1 MATRRPPDHEP
12 YHRRTPTSEIC
23 TFFPFFF
30 VPYFWVWLIVSNWIM
45 IAVVTKIKTTSI
57 AQRFSKERKKHNW
70 KKMRSEKK
78 NRCSRFGLGAHNLAN
93 RIHIQLHLPEEICY
107 LSCSSKWLFLRF
119 FFSLSVSFCRSF
131 YSFYLFSL
139 IRFIFF
145 SCCCWHR
152 LRLCSAF
159 VFARSTFSPSFGC
172 FNDNVELKPVYF
184 IFGE

>member
-1 MATRRPPDHEP
+1 
-12 YHRRTPTSEIC
+12 
-23 TFFPFFF
+23 
-30 VPYFWVWLIVSNWIM
+30 M

-145 SCCCWHR
+145 LAAAGTDFVCALLLYLRVLHFR
-152 LRLCSAF
+152 LHLA
-159 VFARSTFSPSFGC
+159 VLMIML
-172 FNDNVELKPVYF
+172 N
-184 IFGE
+184 

>member
-23 TFFPFFF
+23 TFFPFFS
-30 VPYFWVWLIVSNWIM
+30 VPYFWVWLIASNWIM

-119 FFSLSVSFCRSF
+119 FSLSPFLSAAHF
-131 YSFYLFSL
+131 
-139 IRFIFF
+139 IRFICSLWFVSFF
-145 SCCCWHR
+145 FLLLLAQTSFV
-152 LRLCSAF
+152 LCFCICAF
-159 VFARSTFSPSFGC
+159 YIFTFIWLF
-172 FNDNVELKPVYF
+172 
-184 IFGE
+184 

>member
-1 MATRRPPDHEP
+1 
-12 YHRRTPTSEIC
+12 
-23 TFFPFFF
+23 
-30 VPYFWVWLIVSNWIM
+30 M

-145 SCCCWHR
+145 LAAAGTDFVCV
-152 LRLCSAF
+152 LCFCICAF
-159 VFARSTFSPSFGC
+159 YIFA
-172 FNDNVELKPVYF
+172 F
-184 IFGE
+184 IWLF